1 MIRAIGPFWDG
12 NEVWLIIAGAA
23 TFAAFPVWY
32 ATMFSGFYIA
42 FLLLLVLLIVRVV
55 SFEWR
60 GKAESPGWRA
70 VWTLAQHD
78 RRVRDPADLGHRRSR
93 ACCTASRS
101 RPSRSSRAPSGI
113 SSRRTPSSRGSRSCC
128 SSRSTAPST

>member
-1 MIRAIGPFWDG
+1 MIRTIGPFWDG

-32 ATMFSGFYIA
+32 ATMFSGYYVA

-60 GKAESPGWRA
+60 GKAESPR
-70 VWTLAQHD
+70 LAHGLD
-78 RRVRDPADLGHRRSR
+78 AGSTRSRRS
-93 ACCTASRS
+93 
-101 RPSRSSRAPSGI
+101 
-113 SSRRTPSSRGSRSCC
+113 GSR
-128 SSRSTAPST
+128 